1 MEIFILVPLILI
13 ATFLMGIL
21 FKKIGLPPVVGQIL
35 AGILLGIP
43 FLKSLLFDSPS
54 SLTII
59 DFLAYLGI
67 IFLLFL
73 AGLEIDVNK
82 IRETSR
88 ESILISLS
96 AALFPFSLGFLF
108 MLLVF
113 PQYGWLTA
121 LVFGGAMMVTS
132 EATKVKVLMD
142 LNSLNTHLG
151 AIMLAAGAIDDIF
164 EVLFLALVAVLGRG
178 GGLIELLAIPVELII
193 FAVLVFVFFKLSSKI
208 FRYLDKNGGNQ
219 AEIFSLVV
227 IFIMVLSALSEGLG
241 IGYLIGAIAGGFI
254 LQVAMRNINEQQRRN
269 MTKATELIALGF
281 IVPFFFA
288 NVGINFDY
296 STLFSSIGLLTA
308 TVIIAFLGK
317 ILGTLLVKPF
327 STLTLKQ
334 LYYVG
339 WAMNS
344 RGAAE
349 LVIALAAKQ
358 FGLIPPDVFS
368 ALVAMSL
375 ITTLTFAPVLARGI
389 TSNPGLMDIATSNS
403 NESNHP
409 LPLKKDL
416 TKSDNR

>member
-1 MEIFILVPLILI
+1 MEIFVLVPLILI
-13 ATFLMGIL
+13 ATFLMGLL
-21 FKKIGLPPVVGQIL
+21 FKRIGLPSVIGQIL
-35 AGILLGIP
+35 AGIILGVP
-43 FLKSLLFDSPS
+43 FLKGFLFDNPS
-54 SLTII
+54 SLII
-59 DFLAYLGI
+59 LDFLAYLGI
-67 IFLLFL
+67 VFLLFL
-73 AGLEIDVNK
+73 AGLEIDVKK

-88 ESILISLS
+88 DSILISLS
-96 AALFPFSLGFLF
+96 AALVPFLLGFVF
-108 MLLVF
+108 MILVF

-178 GGLIELLAIPVELII
+178 GGLIELAAIPVELLI
-193 FAVLVFVFFKLSSKI
+193 FVAVVFIFFKLSSRI
-208 FRYLDKNGGNQ
+208 FRYLGKNEGSQ
-219 AEIFSLVV
+219 AEIFSMVV
-227 IFIMVLSALSEGLG
+227 IFIMVLSALSESLG
-241 IGYLIGAIAGGFI
+241 VGYLIGAIAGGFV
-254 LQVAMRNINEQQRRN
+254 LQVALRSIGEQHRQN
-269 MTKATELIALGF
+269 MTRATELIALGF
-281 IVPFFFA
+281 IVPFFA

-296 STLFSSIGLLTA
+296 STLFSSVALLAA
-308 TVIIAFLGK
+308 TVILAFLGK
-317 ILGTLLVKPF
+317 ILGTILVKPF
-327 STLTLKQ
+327 SSLNLKQ

-358 FGLIPPDVFS
+358 FGLIPTEVFS

-389 TSNPGLMDIATSNS
+389 TKNPEMMNRDASNS
-403 NESNHP
+403 AARQPITATE
-409 LPLKKDL
+409 KEF
-416 TKSDNR
+416 

>member
-1 MEIFILVPLILI
+1 MEIFVLVPLILI
-13 ATFLMGIL
+13 VTFVMGLL
-21 FKKIGLPPVVGQIL
+21 FKRIGLPAVVGQIV

-43 FLKSLLFDSPS
+43 FLKGFLFDTESSLL
-54 SLTII
+54 II

-73 AGLEIDVNK
+73 AGLEIDVEK

-88 ESILISLS
+88 ESLLISLS
-96 AALFPFSLGFLF
+96 SALLPFCLGFAF
-108 MLLVF
+108 MMLVF
-113 PQYGWLTA
+113 PSYGWLTA

-151 AIMLAAGAIDDIF
+151 AILLAAGALDDIF
-164 EVLFLALVAVLGRG
+164 EVLFLALVAVIGRG
-178 GGLIELLAIPVELII
+178 GGLLELAAIPVEMVI
-193 FAVLVFVFFKLSSKI
+193 FVVIAFVFFKMASKI
-208 FRYLDKNGGNQ
+208 FRYLDRNGGNQ

-227 IFIMVLSALSEGLG
+227 IFIMVLAALSESLG

-254 LQVAMRNINEQQRRN
+254 LQIAMRNIHEHHRKD
-269 MTKATELIALGF
+269 MIKITELIALGF

-288 NVGINFDY
+288 NVGINFDS
-296 STLFSSIGLLTA
+296 STLFSSLGLLVA
-308 TVIIAFLGK
+308 TVVIAFSGK
-317 ILGTLLVKPF
+317 ILGCLLIKPF
-327 STLTLKQ
+327 SRLTLKQ
-334 LYYVG
+334 LYYAG

-358 FGLIPPDVFS
+358 FGLIPLDVFS

-375 ITTLTFAPVLARGI
+375 ITTLTFPPILARGI
-389 TSNPGLMDIATSNS
+389 NKNPGLMTVAAS
-403 NESNHP
+403 EP
-409 LPLKKDL
+409 A
-416 TKSDNR
+416 KS

>member
-1 MEIFILVPLILI
+1 MEIFVLVPLILI
-13 ATFLMGIL
+13 VTFAMGLL
-21 FKKIGLPPVVGQIL
+21 FKRIGLPTVVGQIL

-43 FLKSLLFDSPS
+43 FLKGILFDTES
-54 SLTII
+54 SLVIV

-73 AGLEIDVNK
+73 AGLEIDAEK

-88 ESILISLS
+88 ESLMISMSS
-96 AALFPFSLGFLF
+96 ALVPFSLGFAF
-108 MLLVF
+108 MMLVF
-113 PQYGWLTA
+113 PSYGWLTA

-164 EVLFLALVAVLGRG
+164 EVLFLALVAVIGRG
-178 GGLIELLAIPVELII
+178 GGLIELAAIPVEIVI
-193 FAVLVFVFFKLSSKI
+193 FVVIAFVFFKFASKI
-208 FRYLDKNGGNQ
+208 FRYLDRNGGNQ
-219 AEIFSLVV
+219 TEIFSLVV
-227 IFIMVLSALSEGLG
+227 IFIMALAALSEGLG
-241 IGYLIGAIAGGFI
+241 IGYLIGAITGGFI
-254 LQVAMRNINEQQRRN
+254 LQIAMRSIHERHRKD
-269 MTKATELIALGF
+269 MVKVTELIALGF

-296 STLFSSIGLLTA
+296 DTLFTSIGLLVA
-308 TVIIAFLGK
+308 TVVIAFSGK
-317 ILGTLLVKPF
+317 ILGCLLTKPF
-327 STLTLKQ
+327 SRLTWKQ
-334 LYYVG
+334 LYYTG

-358 FGLIPPDVFS
+358 FGLIPLEVFS

-375 ITTLTFAPVLARGI
+375 ITTLTFPPVLARGI
-389 TSNPGLMDIATSNS
+389 RKNSGLMNVAASEAVET
-403 NESNHP
+403 
-409 LPLKKDL
+409 
-416 TKSDNR
+416 

>member
-1 MEIFILVPLILI
+1 MEIFVLVPLILI
-13 ATFLMGIL
+13 VTFAMGLL
-21 FKKIGLPPVVGQIL
+21 FKRIGLPTVVGQIL

-43 FLKSLLFDSPS
+43 FLKGILFDTES
-54 SLTII
+54 SLVIV

-73 AGLEIDVNK
+73 AGLEIDVEK

-88 ESILISLS
+88 ESLMISMSS
-96 AALFPFSLGFLF
+96 ALVPFSLGFAF
-108 MLLVF
+108 MMLVF
-113 PQYGWLTA
+113 PSYGWLTA

-164 EVLFLALVAVLGRG
+164 EVLFLALVAVIGRG
-178 GGLIELLAIPVELII
+178 GGLIELAAIPVEIVI
-193 FAVLVFVFFKLSSKI
+193 FVVIAFVFFKFASKI
-208 FRYLDKNGGNQ
+208 FRYLDRNGGNQ
-219 AEIFSLVV
+219 TEIFSLVV
-227 IFIMVLSALSEGLG
+227 IFIMVLAALSEGLG
-241 IGYLIGAIAGGFI
+241 IGYLIGAITGGFI
-254 LQVAMRNINEQQRRN
+254 LQIAMRSIHERHRKD
-269 MTKATELIALGF
+269 MVKVTELIALGF

-296 STLFSSIGLLTA
+296 DTLFTSIGLLVA
-308 TVIIAFLGK
+308 TVVIAFSGK
-317 ILGTLLVKPF
+317 ILGCLLTKPF
-327 STLTLKQ
+327 SRLTWKQ
-334 LYYVG
+334 LYYTG

-358 FGLIPPDVFS
+358 FGLIPLEVFS

-375 ITTLTFAPVLARGI
+375 ITTLAFPPVLARGI
-389 TSNPGLMDIATSNS
+389 RKNPGLMNVAASEAVET
-403 NESNHP
+403 
-409 LPLKKDL
+409 
-416 TKSDNR
+416 

>member
-1 MEIFILVPLILI
+1 MDISILVPIILI
-13 ATFLMGIL
+13 ATFLMGAI
-21 FKKIGLPPVVGQIL
+21 FKKIGLPPVVGQIV

-43 FLKSLLFDSPS
+43 FLKTILFDDPS
-54 SLTII
+54 SLVIVN
-59 DFLAYLGI
+59 FLAYLGI

-73 AGLEIDVNK
+73 AGLEIDVEK
-82 IRETSR
+82 IRATSR
-88 ESILISLS
+88 ESVLISFSS
-96 AALFPFSLGFLF
+96 ALLPFILGFGF

-142 LNSLNTHLG
+142 LNTLNTHLG

-164 EVLFLALVAVLGRG
+164 EVLFLALVAVMGRG
-178 GGLIELLAIPVELII
+178 GGLFELAAIPVEII
-193 FAVLVFVFFKLSSKI
+193 AFGVIAFAFFKLSSRI
-208 FRYLDKNGGNQ
+208 FRYLDKEDGANPT
-219 AEIFSLVV
+219 EIFALVV

-254 LQVAMRNINEQQRRN
+254 LQVAMRKIHEHQRKD
-269 MTKATELIALGF
+269 MIKVTELVALGF

-288 NVGINFDY
+288 NVGINFDFT
-296 STLFSSIGLLTA
+296 TLFSSLGLLVA

-317 ILGTLLVKPF
+317 IVGCMLVKPF
-327 STLTLKQ
+327 SHLSTKQ
-334 LYYVG
+334 LYYTG

-349 LVIALAAKQ
+349 LVIALAAKE
-358 FGLIPPDVFS
+358 FGLIPLDVFS

-375 ITTLTFAPVLARGI
+375 ITTLTFPPILSRGI
-389 TSNPGLMDIATSNS
+389 ARNPGLMNLASEPAEK
-403 NESNHP
+403 ESP
-409 LPLKKDL
+409 IV
-416 TKSDNR
+416 

>member
-1 MEIFILVPLILI
+1 MEIFVLVPLILI
-13 ATFLMGIL
+13 VTFVMGLL
-21 FKKIGLPPVVGQIL
+21 FKRIGLPAVVGQIL

-43 FLKSLLFDSPS
+43 FLKGFLFDTES
-54 SLTII
+54 SLVIL

-73 AGLEIDVNK
+73 AGLEIDVEK

-96 AALFPFSLGFLF
+96 SALLPFGLGFVF
-108 MLLVF
+108 MILVF
-113 PQYGWLTA
+113 PSYGWLAA

-151 AIMLAAGAIDDIF
+151 AILLAAGALDDIF
-164 EVLFLALVAVLGRG
+164 EVLFLALVAVIGRG
-178 GGLIELLAIPVELII
+178 GGLLELAAIPVEIVV
-193 FAVLVFVFFKLSSKI
+193 FVVVAFVFFKMASKI
-208 FRYLDKNGGNQ
+208 FRYLDKNRGNQ

-227 IFIMVLSALSEGLG
+227 IFIMVLAALSEGLG

-254 LQVAMRNINEQQRRN
+254 LQIAMRNIHERHRKD
-269 MTKATELIALGF
+269 MIKVTELIALGF

-288 NVGINFDY
+288 NVGINFEFE
-296 STLFSSIGLLTA
+296 TLFSSLGLLAA
-308 TVIIAFLGK
+308 TLVIAFSGK
-317 ILGTLLVKPF
+317 IVGCLLIKPF
-327 STLTLKQ
+327 SRLTLKQ
-334 LYYVG
+334 LYYTG

-358 FGLIPPDVFS
+358 FGLIPLDVFS

-375 ITTLTFAPVLARGI
+375 ITTLTFPPILARGI
-389 TSNPGLMDIATSNS
+389 RKNPGLMTVAAS
-403 NESNHP
+403 EP
-409 LPLKKDL
+409 V
-416 TKSDNR
+416 KS

>member
-1 MEIFILVPLILI
+1 MEIFVLVPLILI
-13 ATFLMGIL
+13 TTFGMGLL
-21 FKKIGLPPVVGQIL
+21 FKRIGLPAVVGQIL

-43 FLKSLLFDSPS
+43 FLKGCLFDNQS
-54 SLTII
+54 SFVII

-67 IFLLFL
+67 VFLLFL
-73 AGLEIDVNK
+73 AGLEIDIEK

-88 ESILISLS
+88 ESLLISLS
-96 AALFPFSLGFLF
+96 SALLPFGLGFGF
-108 MLLVF
+108 MMLVF
-113 PQYGWLTA
+113 PTYGWLTA

-151 AIMLAAGAIDDIF
+151 AILLAAGALDDIF
-164 EVLFLALVAVLGRG
+164 EVLFLALVAVIGRG
-178 GGLIELLAIPVELII
+178 GGLLELAAIPLEIII
-193 FAVLVFVFFKLSSKI
+193 FGVVAFLFFKVASKI
-208 FRYLDKNGGNQ
+208 FRYLGRNGGNQ

-227 IFIMVLSALSEGLG
+227 IFIMILAALSESLG

-254 LQVAMRNINEQQRRN
+254 LQIAMRSIHERHRKD
-269 MTKATELIALGF
+269 MIKVTELIALGF

-288 NVGINFDY
+288 NVGINFDS
-296 STLFSSIGLLTA
+296 STLFSSLTLLVV
-308 TVIIAFLGK
+308 TVVIAFLGK
-317 ILGTLLVKPF
+317 IFGCLLIKPF
-327 STLTLKQ
+327 SRLTLKQ

-358 FGLIPPDVFS
+358 FGLIPLDVFS

-375 ITTLTFAPVLARGI
+375 ITTLTFPLVLARGI
-389 TSNPGLMDIATSNS
+389 HKNPGLMNVTASEPIKT
-403 NESNHP
+403 
-409 LPLKKDL
+409 
-416 TKSDNR
+416 

>member
-1 MEIFILVPLILI
+1 MEIFVLVPLILI
-13 ATFLMGIL
+13 VTFVMGLL
-21 FKKIGLPPVVGQIL
+21 FKRIGMPAVVGQIL

-43 FLKSLLFDSPS
+43 FLRGILFDSES
-54 SLTII
+54 SLVIV

-73 AGLEIDVNK
+73 AGLEIDIEK

-88 ESILISLS
+88 ESLMISLS
-96 AALFPFSLGFLF
+96 SALVPFGLGFAF
-108 MLLVF
+108 MMLVF
-113 PQYGWLTA
+113 PSYGWLTA

-151 AIMLAAGAIDDIF
+151 AIMLAAGALDDIF
-164 EVLFLALVAVLGRG
+164 EVLFLALVAVIGRG
-178 GGLIELLAIPVELII
+178 GGLLELAAIPVEIVI
-193 FAVLVFVFFKLSSKI
+193 FVVIAFVFFKVASKV
-208 FRYLDKNGGNQ
+208 FRYLDRNGGNQ

-227 IFIMVLSALSEGLG
+227 IFIMVLAALSEGLG

-254 LQVAMRNINEQQRRN
+254 LQVAMRSIHEHHRKD
-269 MTKATELIALGF
+269 MVKVTELIALGF

-288 NVGINFDY
+288 NVGINFEFD
-296 STLFSSIGLLTA
+296 TLFSSIGLLVA
-308 TVIIAFLGK
+308 TVVIAFSGKLLGCML
-317 ILGTLLVKPF
+317 IKPL
-327 STLTLKQ
+327 SRLTLKQ
-334 LYYVG
+334 LYYTG

-358 FGLIPPDVFS
+358 LGLIPLEVFS

-375 ITTLTFAPVLARGI
+375 ITTLAFPPVLARGI
-389 TSNPGLMDIATSNS
+389 KKNPGLMDVTAS
-403 NESNHP
+403 EP
-409 LPLKKDL
+409 VKA
-416 TKSDNR
+416 

>member
-1 MEIFILVPLILI
+1 MEIFVLVPLILI
-13 ATFLMGIL
+13 VTFAMGLL
-21 FKKIGLPPVVGQIL
+21 FKRIGLPTVVGQIL

-43 FLKSLLFDSPS
+43 FLKGILFDTES
-54 SLTII
+54 SLVIV

-73 AGLEIDVNK
+73 AGLEIDVEK

-88 ESILISLS
+88 ESLMISMSS
-96 AALFPFSLGFLF
+96 ALVPFSLGFAF
-108 MLLVF
+108 MMLVF
-113 PQYGWLTA
+113 PSYGWLTA

-164 EVLFLALVAVLGRG
+164 EVLFLALVAVIGRG
-178 GGLIELLAIPVELII
+178 GGLIELAAIPVEIVI
-193 FAVLVFVFFKLSSKI
+193 FVVIAFVFFKFASKI
-208 FRYLDKNGGNQ
+208 FRYLDRNGGNQ
-219 AEIFSLVV
+219 TEIFSLVV
-227 IFIMVLSALSEGLG
+227 IFIMALAALSEGLG
-241 IGYLIGAIAGGFI
+241 IGYLIGAITGGFI
-254 LQVAMRNINEQQRRN
+254 LQIAMRSIHERHRKD
-269 MTKATELIALGF
+269 MVKVTELIALGF

-296 STLFSSIGLLTA
+296 DTLFTSIGLLVA
-308 TVIIAFLGK
+308 TVVIAFSGK
-317 ILGTLLVKPF
+317 ILGCLLTKPF
-327 STLTLKQ
+327 SRLTWKQ
-334 LYYVG
+334 LYYTG

-358 FGLIPPDVFS
+358 FGLIPLEVFS

-375 ITTLTFAPVLARGI
+375 ITTLTFPPVLARGI
-389 TSNPGLMDIATSNS
+389 RKNPGLMNVAASEAVET
-403 NESNHP
+403 
-409 LPLKKDL
+409 
-416 TKSDNR
+416 

>member
-1 MEIFILVPLILI
+1 MEIFVLVPLILI
-13 ATFLMGIL
+13 VTFVMGFL
-21 FKKIGLPPVVGQIL
+21 FKRIGMPAVVGQIL

-43 FLKSLLFDSPS
+43 FLRVVLFDSES
-54 SLTII
+54 ALVIV

-73 AGLEIDVNK
+73 AGLEIDIEK

-88 ESILISLS
+88 ESLLISLS
-96 AALFPFSLGFLF
+96 SALVPFALGFTF
-108 MLLVF
+108 MMLVF
-113 PQYGWLTA
+113 PSYGWLAA

-151 AIMLAAGAIDDIF
+151 AIMLAAGALDDIF
-164 EVLFLALVAVLGRG
+164 EVLFLALVAVIGRG
-178 GGLIELLAIPVELII
+178 GGLIELAAIPVEI
-193 FAVLVFVFFKLSSKI
+193 VVFVVVAFAFFKGASRI
-208 FRYLDKNGGNQ
+208 FRYLDRKGGNQ

-227 IFIMVLSALSEGLG
+227 IFIMVLAALSEGLG

-254 LQVAMRNINEQQRRN
+254 LQIAMKNIHERHRKD
-269 MTKATELIALGF
+269 MIKVTELIALGF

-288 NVGINFDY
+288 NVGINFEFD
-296 STLFSSIGLLTA
+296 TLFSSIGLLVA
-308 TVIIAFLGK
+308 TVVIAFSGK
-317 ILGTLLVKPF
+317 ILGCIVIKPF
-327 STLTLKQ
+327 SRLTLKQ
-334 LYYVG
+334 LYYTG

-358 FGLIPPDVFS
+358 LGLIPLEVFS

-375 ITTLTFAPVLARGI
+375 ITTLTFPPVLARGI
-389 TSNPGLMDIATSNS
+389 HRNPGLMNVVASEAVET
-403 NESNHP
+403 
-409 LPLKKDL
+409 
-416 TKSDNR
+416 

>member
-13 ATFLMGIL
+13 ITFVMGYL
-21 FKKIGLPPVVGQIL
+21 FKRIGLPAVVGQIL

-43 FLKSLLFDSPS
+43 FLKAVLFDNES
-54 SLTII
+54 SLIII

-73 AGLEIDVNK
+73 AGLEIDVEK

-88 ESILISLS
+88 ESLLISFSS
-96 AALFPFSLGFLF
+96 ALLPFGLGFAF
-108 MLLVF
+108 MMLVF
-113 PQYGWLTA
+113 PSYGWLTA

-151 AIMLAAGAIDDIF
+151 AILLAAGALDDIF
-164 EVLFLALVAVLGRG
+164 EVLLLALVAVIGRG
-178 GGLIELLAIPVELII
+178 GGLLELAAIPVEILV
-193 FAVLVFVFFKLSSKI
+193 FAVVAFVFFKVASRI
-208 FRYLDKNGGNQ
+208 FRFLDRNRGNQ

-227 IFIMVLSALSEGLG
+227 IFIMVLAALSEGLG

-254 LQVAMRNINEQQRRN
+254 LQIAMRNIHEHHRKD
-269 MTKATELIALGF
+269 MVKVTELIALGF

-288 NVGINFDY
+288 NVGINFDS
-296 STLFSSIGLLTA
+296 STLFSSIGLLVA
-308 TVIIAFLGK
+308 TVVIAFSGK
-317 ILGTLLVKPF
+317 IVGCLLIKPF
-327 STLTLKQ
+327 SRLTLKQ
-334 LYYVG
+334 LYYTG

-349 LVIALAAKQ
+349 LVIALAARQ
-358 FGLIPPDVFS
+358 FGLIPLDVFS

-375 ITTLTFAPVLARGI
+375 ITTLTFPPILARGI
-389 TSNPGLMDIATSNS
+389 HKNPGLMNVAASEPAND
-403 NESNHP
+403 
-409 LPLKKDL
+409 
-416 TKSDNR
+416 

>member
-13 ATFLMGIL
+13 VTFVMGFL
-21 FKKIGLPPVVGQIL
+21 FKRIGLPSVVGQIL

-43 FLKSLLFDSPS
+43 LLRGVLFDSES
-54 SLTII
+54 SLVIV

-73 AGLEIDVNK
+73 AGLEIDIEK

-88 ESILISLS
+88 ESLLISLS
-96 AALFPFSLGFLF
+96 SALIPFGLGFAF
-108 MLLVF
+108 MMLVF
-113 PQYGWLTA
+113 PSYGLLAA

-151 AIMLAAGAIDDIF
+151 AIMLAAGALDDIF
-164 EVLFLALVAVLGRG
+164 EVLFLALVAVIGRG
-178 GGLIELLAIPVELII
+178 GGLLELAAIPVEIVI
-193 FAVLVFVFFKLSSKI
+193 FAVVAFAFFKVASKV
-208 FRYLDKNGGNQ
+208 FRYLDRNGGNQ
-219 AEIFSLVV
+219 TEIFSLVV
-227 IFIMVLSALSEGLG
+227 IFIMVLAALSEGLG

-254 LQVAMRNINEQQRRN
+254 LQIAMRSIHEHHRKD
-269 MTKATELIALGF
+269 MIKVTELIALGF

-288 NVGINFDY
+288 NVGINFEFD
-296 STLFSSIGLLTA
+296 TLFSSISLLIA
-308 TVIIAFLGK
+308 TVGIAFLGK
-317 ILGTLLVKPF
+317 ILGCIVIKPV
-327 STLTLKQ
+327 SRLTLKQ
-334 LYYVG
+334 LYYTG

-358 FGLIPPDVFS
+358 LGLIPLEVFS

-375 ITTLTFAPVLARGI
+375 ITTLSFPPVLARGI
-389 TSNPGLMDIATSNS
+389 RKNPGLMDLATSVTV
-403 NESNHP
+403 
-409 LPLKKDL
+409 KA
-416 TKSDNR
+416 